1 MRQDLSR
8 LGPRGIAYLKQ
19 NGVFK
24 TLAHIKNLRN
34 SRAGDGMLSV
44 REFEKYQRDSG
55 LSRKEAK
62 ILASIYNK
70 KQQDKQQK
78 KRDVLD
84 ADDRAAFKQ
93 LLKTIVEGDI
103 LCQN

>member
-24 TLAHIKNLRN
+24 TLSHIKNLSN

-70 KQQDKQQK
+70 KQQAQQQE
-78 KRDVLD
+78 RDVLSV
-84 ADDRAAFKQ
+84 DDRAAFQK
-93 LLKTIVEGDI
+93 LIKTIGDI
-103 LCQN
+103 